1 MLTMS
6 GRCLQTSPCTACYKW
21 MSTCD
26 LSLASISSPSN
37 KISSM
42 RTSLITRRDIL
53 LFKPPPFWQKRYSIL
68 YNRGQTNHSKI
79 SKRSFNVCKS
89 TIESSCAKWM
99 KENRISFVP
108 LSSKPQEKKK
118 KTSRFHLTLKSYGQ
132 VIQNKNKVISSCQK
146 DDLPNPKSDLPPFFD
161 FIHG

>member
-1 MLTMS
+1 
-6 GRCLQTSPCTACYKW
+6 
-21 MSTCD
+21 
-26 LSLASISSPSN
+26 
-37 KISSM
+37 
-42 RTSLITRRDIL
+42 
-53 LFKPPPFWQKRYSIL
+53 
-68 YNRGQTNHSKI
+68 
-79 SKRSFNVCKS
+79 
-89 TIESSCAKWM
+89 M

-132 VIQNKNKVISSCQK
+132 VIQKKNKVISSCQK